1 VAKIAY
7 LKVEAHVLRLQASD
21 FVRQFFGHLLG
32 PANEEILQDRFPSD
46 RVSRSSAVGR
56 RRERALRTQA
66 TKGSDCR
73 ARKKRHNAAQKA
85 SEVSG
90 GYASMGRLK
99 VLIVGGG
106 IGGITAMLALRQR
119 GIEAQLFE
127 QAAAFGQVGAGL
139 QVSSNAACILIR
151 LGLGE
156 ALKRVATY
164 PDGRDYRGWD
174 TGERLY
180 YTPLGQKAEAH
191 FGSPYY
197 AAHRAEL
204 LDVLLSGLGKQG
216 VQLGSRIERIEQ
228 DQNSVSLTLAG
239 GSTVQG
245 DILIGADGIH
255 SMVRTQLFGKELPR
269 YTGNVAWR
277 GLVPAE
283 RVAHLDLGSVVG
295 VWMGPNRSIVQ
306 YYVSAGKTFNWIGIS
321 RSSQPAQE
329 SWLAE
334 GKTEDILAEYDGWHS
349 TIRTIIAETPKVL
362 RQALYDR
369 EPLPDWR
376 VGRVVLMGDAAHPMM
391 PFYAQGGAQSIEDAY
406 VLAGCI
412 AEGQDRPLEALA
424 RFVRMRQPRTAWMQG
439 LARREEELYQMNDAA
454 AIRARNDRM
463 RTNRIP
469 ETATFPPEQERLYG
483 YDAEVE
489 LRKSA

>member
-1 VAKIAY
+1 MA
-7 LKVEAHVLRLQASD
+7 D
-21 FVRQFFGHLLG
+21 
-32 PANEEILQDRFPSD
+32 
-46 RVSRSSAVGR
+46 
-56 RRERALRTQA
+56 
-66 TKGSDCR
+66 
-73 ARKKRHNAAQKA
+73 
-85 SEVSG
+85 
-90 GYASMGRLK
+90 LK
-99 VLIVGGG
+99 VLVVGGG
-106 IGGITAMLALRQR
+106 IGGITTVLALRQR
-119 GIEAQLFE
+119 GIDVQLYE
-127 QAAAFGQVGAGL
+127 QAPAFGQVGAGI
-139 QVSSNAACILIR
+139 QVSSNAARILLK

-156 ALKRVATY
+156 ALRQVATY
-164 PDGRDYRGWD
+164 PEGRDYRGWE

-180 YTPLGQKAEAH
+180 YTPLGQKAEVH

-204 LDVLLSGLGKQG
+204 LDVLLSGLGRHG
-216 VQLGSRIERIEQ
+216 FVLGSRVERVDQ
-228 DQNSVSLTLAG
+228 DANGVTLTLNDGKTAH
-239 GSTVQG
+239 G

-255 SMVRTQLFGKELPR
+255 SIVRAQLFGKELPR

-283 RVAHLDLGSVVG
+283 RIAHLDLGSVVG

-321 RSSQPAQE
+321 RSSEPARE

-334 GKTEDILAEYDGWHS
+334 GRVEDALAEYHGWHS
-349 TIRTIIAETPKVL
+349 TIRTIIGATPRVL

-369 EPLPDWR
+369 EPLPDWQ
-376 VGRVVLMGDAAHPMM
+376 VGRIVLIGDAAHPMM

-406 VLAGCI
+406 VLARCI
-412 AEGQDRPLEALA
+412 AEGQDKPVEALA
-424 RFVRMRQPRTAWMQG
+424 RFVKMRQPRTAWMQG
-439 LARREEELYQMNDAA
+439 LARREEELYQTNDAA
-454 AIRARNDRM
+454 TIRARNEKM
-463 RTNRIP
+463 RTSRTP

>member
-1 VAKIAY
+1 MA
-7 LKVEAHVLRLQASD
+7 
-21 FVRQFFGHLLG
+21 
-32 PANEEILQDRFPSD
+32 
-46 RVSRSSAVGR
+46 
-56 RRERALRTQA
+56 
-66 TKGSDCR
+66 
-73 ARKKRHNAAQKA
+73 
-85 SEVSG
+85 
-90 GYASMGRLK
+90 RLK
-99 VLIVGGG
+99 VLIAGGG

-119 GIEAQLFE
+119 GIDVQLFE
-127 QAAAFGQVGAGL
+127 QAAAFSQVGAGL
-139 QVSSNAACILIR
+139 QVSSNAARILLK

-204 LDVLLSGLGKQG
+204 LDVLLSGLGEHG
-216 VQLGSRIERIEQ
+216 FRLGSRVERVDQ
-228 DQNSVSLTLAG
+228 DQNGVSLTLAD
-239 GSTVQG
+239 GSIAQG
-245 DILIGADGIH
+245 DILVGADGIH
-255 SMVRTQLFGKELPR
+255 STVRAQLFGKELPR

-334 GKTEDILAEYDGWHS
+334 GRTEDALAEYDGWHS
-349 TIRTIIAETPKVL
+349 TIRTIIAETSKVL

-369 EPLPDWR
+369 EPLPDWQ

-412 AEGQDRPLEALA
+412 AEAQDRPLDALA

-439 LARREEELYQMNDAA
+439 LARREEELYQMYDTA

-483 YDAEVE
+483 YDAEIE
-489 LRKSA
+489 LRKSV

>member
-1 VAKIAY
+1 M
-7 LKVEAHVLRLQASD
+7 
-21 FVRQFFGHLLG
+21 
-32 PANEEILQDRFPSD
+32 
-46 RVSRSSAVGR
+46 R
-56 RRERALRTQA
+56 RRL
-66 TKGSDCR
+66 
-73 ARKKRHNAAQKA
+73 
-85 SEVSG
+85 SEEEKQG
-90 GYASMGRLK
+90 GVMPGLK
-99 VLIVGGG
+99 VLVVGGG
-106 IGGITAMLALRQR
+106 IGGITTVLALRQR
-119 GIEAQLFE
+119 GVDVQLFE

-139 QVSSNAACILIR
+139 QVSSNAAKILRR
-151 LGLGE
+151 LGLGDE
-156 ALKRVATY
+156 LKKVATY

-174 TGERLY
+174 TAERLY

-204 LDVLLSGLGKQG
+204 LDVLLTGLTDRTGITMG
-216 VQLGSRIERIEQ
+216 ARVERIDQ
-228 DQNSVSLTLAG
+228 DAKGVTLTLANG
-239 GSTVQG
+239 DTAHG

-255 SMVRTQLFGKELPR
+255 STIRGQLFGKELPR

-321 RSSQPAQE
+321 RSSEPARE

-334 GKTEDILAEYDGWHS
+334 GKVEDALAEYDGWHD
-349 TIRTIIAETPKVL
+349 TIRTIIGATPKVL

-369 EPLPDWR
+369 EPLPDWQ

-412 AEGQDRPLEALA
+412 AEGQDKPLDALA
-424 RFVRMRQPRTAWMQG
+424 RFVKMRQPRTAWMQG

-454 AIRARNDRM
+454 TIRARNEKM
-463 RTNRIP
+463 RSNRIP

>member
-1 VAKIAY
+1 MA
-7 LKVEAHVLRLQASD
+7 
-21 FVRQFFGHLLG
+21 
-32 PANEEILQDRFPSD
+32 
-46 RVSRSSAVGR
+46 
-56 RRERALRTQA
+56 
-66 TKGSDCR
+66 
-73 ARKKRHNAAQKA
+73 
-85 SEVSG
+85 
-90 GYASMGRLK
+90 RLK
-99 VLIVGGG
+99 VLIAGGG

-119 GIEAQLFE
+119 GIDVQLFE
-127 QAAAFGQVGAGL
+127 QAAAFRQVGAGL
-139 QVSSNAACILIR
+139 QVSSNAARILLK

-164 PDGRDYRGWD
+164 PEGRDYRGWD
-174 TGERLY
+174 TAERLY

-204 LDVLLSGLGKQG
+204 LDVLLSGLGEHG
-216 VQLGSRIERIEQ
+216 YRLGSRVERVDQ
-228 DQNSVSLTLAG
+228 DQSGVSLTLAD
-239 GSTVQG
+239 GSIARG

-255 SMVRTQLFGKELPR
+255 SAVRAQLFGKELPR

-283 RVAHLDLGSVVG
+283 RVAHLDLRSVVG

-321 RSSQPAQE
+321 RSAQPAQE

-334 GKTEDILAEYDGWHS
+334 GRTEDALAEYDGWHS

-369 EPLPDWR
+369 EPLPDWQ

-412 AEGQDRPLEALA
+412 AEAQDRPLDALA

-439 LARREEELYQMNDAA
+439 LARREEELYQMNDTA

-483 YDAEVE
+483 YDAEIE
-489 LRKSA
+489 LRKSV